1 MSEYNIFVNPALNP
15 NMQIHYK
22 QEMKRAEALFKTPT
36 LPNPLGAD
44 HNFISAR
51 HDDNFNDFERH
62 WISPLEKIV

>member
-15 NMQIHYK
+15 SMQIHYK
-22 QEMKRAEALFKTPT
+22 QEMQRAEALFKTTT
-36 LPNPLGAD
+36 LSSSPGTD

-62 WISPLEKIV
+62 WISPLERIV